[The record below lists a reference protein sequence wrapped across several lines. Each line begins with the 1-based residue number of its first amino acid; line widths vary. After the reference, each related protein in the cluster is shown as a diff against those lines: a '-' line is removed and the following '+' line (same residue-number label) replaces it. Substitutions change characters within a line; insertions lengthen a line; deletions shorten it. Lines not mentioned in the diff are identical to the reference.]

1 MTIGNHDAIR
11 RGRAPALVTATMIMV
26 VATAL
31 SGCAPAALSSA
42 RIKLQA
48 GNYLAARQD
57 LLALR
62 AQQDKLSP
70 EQRREVKDD
79 LCMTDFMIG
88 RPTLSLREQREV
100 CADAAAEP
108 GSRSADFLARID
120 QATAA
125 SDVEAVEHAI
135 RTGDLAGA
143 ESAAADYASTPGA
156 DPAKLAGWSRRMWS
170 MVDSQQPRAPHA
182 RKQKAAVARAIAGLK
197 KEHRVVRAMSDAEFH
212 KWIVET
218 ATVQGQP
225 FIINPHFHDG
235 VLRLTVPA
243 HARHAAALNLDKFA
257 KINDAA
263 VARCGCNARTNVS
276 VGAGAF
282 PAYVARLDPQ
292 EERSEVL
299 ILLSGESIGPRVS
312 MR

>member
-1 MTIGNHDAIR
+1 MAVPNHGFTGHRCAAAL
-11 RGRAPALVTATMIMV
+11 GRAAILALVA
-26 VATAL
+26 AAL
-31 SGCAPAALSSA
+31 NGCAPAALTSA
-42 RIKLQA
+42 RSKLQA

-62 AQQDKLSP
+62 ARQEQLSP

-88 RPTLSLREQREV
+88 RPTLSLREQRQA
-100 CADAAAEP
+100 CAEASAEP
-108 GSRSADFLARID
+108 GSRSADFLTRID
-120 QATAA
+120 RAIAA
-125 SDVEAVEHAI
+125 SDAEAVEDAI

-143 ESAAADYASTPGA
+143 ESAAARYASTPGA

-170 MVDSQQPRAPHA
+170 MVDSREPRA
-182 RKQKAAVARAIAGLK
+182 RKRKVAVARAIAGLRK
-197 KEHRVVRAMSDAEFH
+197 QHPGVHGMSDAEFH

-218 ATVQGQP
+218 ATVQGRA
-225 FIINPHFHDG
+225 IAVNPRFHDG
-235 VLRLTVPA
+235 VLRLSVPA
-243 HARHAAALNLDKFA
+243 EALHAAALNLDKFA

-263 VARCGCNARTNVS
+263 VARCGCDAHTNVG

-282 PAYVARLDPQ
+282 PAYVARLDLE